1 MNMPNQPNV
10 GASLIAIHMT
20 ITRGIE
26 VTIEKSETF
35 AKEGFTDDAL
45 RKGFLDYV
53 HALVQVVDAHHLGED
68 EVAFPQLRSK
78 VAGAPYD
85 ALHAEHQTILPV
97 LAQMKAAADEVAAS
111 ERPVAALNRLGE
123 AALHLQRLWVP
134 HIATEEQSFSMA
146 VLADSLTPAEQ
157 EQLVGALGADS
168 QKRLDPPF
176 LAMPFVLYNLPP
188 EERAYLASTMPP
200 VLTQQLVP
208 VTWKDLWAPM
218 KPFLLA

>member
-1 MNMPNQPNV
+1 MKMPDRPTV
-10 GASLIAIHMT
+10 AASLIAIHMT
-20 ITRGIE
+20 ITRGID

-35 AKEGFTDDAL
+35 AKEGFPSDSW
-45 RKGFLDYV
+45 RQGFADYV
-53 HALVQVVDAHHLGED
+53 RTLVRVVDAHHLGED
-68 EVAFPQLRSK
+68 EVAFPFLRRK
-78 VAGAPYD
+78 VPEAPYD
-85 ALHAEHQTILPV
+85 TLHAEHEAISPV
-97 LAQMKAAADEVAAS
+97 LDRMRAAADEIAAS
-111 ERPVAALNRLGE
+111 ERPAGALTSVRE
-123 AALHLQRLWVP
+123 AALHLKNLWRP
-134 HIATEEQSFSMA
+134 HIATEEQNFA
-146 VLADSLTPAEQ
+146 VDILAERLAPAEQ
-157 EQLVGALGADS
+157 EQLIDALGADS